1 MTRHDFLVK
10 WGAYAL
16 ALLPVWLVE
25 ACLLPDIP
33 ALEVRPMLL
42 PLAAAAVAVLEGAGG
57 GAGFGLGAGLLWICA
72 SPGLEKWL
80 ALGLCLAGL
89 GAGLLTQYVLRRD
102 LLGCILC
109 SGVVLAALDGA
120 RIVVRLF
127 QGERGL
133 EAMLR
138 LSGRGDPLLPP
149 VRDPHLRSV
158 PLGVPAGAQA
168 DPLLSPGEKGAYGQ

>member
-42 PLAAAAVAVLEGAGG
+42 PLAAAVVAVLEGAGG

-120 RIVVRLF
+120 RIVVRLL

-138 LSGRGDPLLPP
+138 LSGREILCSLLFVIPIYGLFLW
-149 VRDPHLRSV
+149 VFRRV
-158 PLGVPAGAQA
+158 P
-168 DPLLSPGEKGAYGQ
+168 KRTHF

>member
-57 GAGFGLGAGLLWICA
+57 GAGFGLGAGLLWI
-72 SPGLEKWL
+72 
-80 ALGLCLAGL
+80 
-89 GAGLLTQYVLRRD
+89 
-102 LLGCILC
+102 
-109 SGVVLAALDGA
+109 
-120 RIVVRLF
+120 
-127 QGERGL
+127 
-133 EAMLR
+133 
-138 LSGRGDPLLPP
+138 
-149 VRDPHLRSV
+149 
-158 PLGVPAGAQA
+158 
-168 DPLLSPGEKGAYGQ
+168 